1 MTDKKQGDKEP
12 AGSYEQRVVS
22 WNVAAL
28 LADRKLSKASLATA
42 LGITRQSLY
51 AKMKC
56 STVWTVPDLAET
68 AEFLG
73 TSVQSLLDDNL
84 MKNVK
89 ASLNRQT
96 EEHRYE

>member
-1 MTDKKQGDKEP
+1 MTDKKQDDREP
-12 AGSYEQRVVS
+12 AGGYEQRVVS

-28 LADRKLSKASLATA
+28 LADRKLSKASLAAA

-73 TSVQSLLDDNL
+73 TSVQSLLDDRL
-84 MKNVK
+84 MRSVK
-89 ASLNRQT
+89 ASLNGQAD
-96 EEHRYE
+96 